1 MRRDPRKLLEDIRQA
16 TAYLQDFTAG
26 VNADS
31 YSSNKLLQSA
41 VERQLEIA
49 AEAVNRLLKASPD
62 LVERITE
69 YRKVIDFRN
78 VLSHGYDVVKPSI
91 VWGVVQKDVSILRH
105 EVEVLLAELGD
116 A

>member
-16 TAYLQDFTAG
+16 TAHVEDFTAG
-26 VNADS
+26 VSADD
-31 YSSNKLLQSA
+31 YASNKMLQSA

-49 AEAVNRLLKASPD
+49 AEAVNRLLKVAPEFA
-62 LVERITE
+62 ERITE
-69 YRKVIDFRN
+69 YRKIIDFRN

-91 VWGVVQKDVSILRH
+91 VWGVVAKDVPVLMR